1 MDILFDV
8 ASVSLQKE
16 FVMVIEKEDGERGD
30 VLLYSSSIAIVIV
43 KKKKDEWIDQ
53 YYLFFLTITNYWL
66 QFIEDYIYKFLE
78 DLYI

>member
-16 FVMVIEKEDGERGD
+16 FVMVIEKEGGKRGN

-43 KKKKDEWIDQ
+43 KKKKDE
-53 YYLFFLTITNYWL
+53 
-66 QFIEDYIYKFLE
+66 
-78 DLYI
+78 